1 MPSRNALLAFG
12 RNFQGIAMVVDNH
25 SRDRSANLIGYFVSD
40 IFKTKVFHILC
51 FKLSDN
57 SLLEIYD
64 KSQLKISGILS
75 CDLSDNLRRELSDNL
90 RHNISHNLALKIS
103 VLSDMKY
110 R

>member
-1 MPSRNALLAFG
+1 MLSRNALLAFG
-12 RNFQGIAMVVDNH
+12 RIFQEIAMVVDNH

-57 SLLEIYD
+57 SLFEIYD

-90 RHNISHNLALKIS
+90 KHNISDNLALKIS